1 MDHAGVFH
9 IDLDVV
15 QPERG
20 AVLALIDEGELHTPG
35 ILELIG
41 NGDLGLGLLPGAEL
55 VLLVPVP
62 QLPDLLPVCAVVGG
76 SHDLQVVVV
85 VLHAPVVVGVE
96 VEDDAR
102 LGVLRAQVDGG
113 ADEPLV
119 LLLRLGEVA
128 HGHLAAVLRALI
140 PGLDGLGLQR
150 PALGREAG
158 LLKVLGEDGLG
169 GNDDL
174 GVIHVALR
182 LEGIDLAVAGVVVDH
197 DLQVLAEARDVVG
210 ALGLRPRLGL
220 RHGEAGQLLALGV
233 VGDGNVGD
241 ELVIRD
247 REVHEIL
254 AVLHADG
261 DVLGLRLFQVD
272 GDGEAPGRLGVVGR
286 MGIIGKLR
294 ADGDDDLIV
303 VLQLGV
309 AVLLGAVPGIE
320 LAVVRHAGGHDL
332 IVVAVVDGL
341 GLIVHRVVV
350 VDLRGGGVLDLIVQ
364 GLRVA
369 QQAGIH
375 KAQGVHVVVVV
386 GGDGVAVGKISHA
399 VMIGVVAQ
407 VGVDGVLQGVGGR
420 RIHVGLGPGVL
431 AVQQVAVI
439 PGVHDGSLRPVAVE
453 AHVGEGQHRLHL
465 KLRRQGHKPL
475 RVSTVFKGVQIL
487 LVGIGQHHG
496 DFHRHTAAG
505 GDLHGLGT
513 DPAQQ
518 IGQFRH
524 LVDIL
529 AAQLLRDL
537 LAVRLDVAAHGVG
550 EGRIRQVVDLKLHGV
565 AAASRGIV
573 AQLHLGQSAA
583 HGGEIGVRR
592 GSGGDIHAARALLPG
607 GIGGV
612 TGHHQVG
619 GTHQQ
624 AADQGGLAGLA
635 LRQVLLLHIL
645 LHDGHGAGD
654 EGRGHGRAALGG
666 VAVIH
671 GGGLDVAARG
681 GDVGLQ
687 GQFRGHTPGGEVAHL
702 AGGGILHLAGDGGDR
717 QLPLS
722 LCQGDKVLAVRLG
735 DGGAG
740 QVIAIHSHVDHTG
753 LVVVDHDAGGSGRLG
768 RCLLDLVVHAAP
780 GHQSDLA
787 RNVQAL
793 IVLALAE
800 VRNHHIGALLPRQGA
815 EGGGIVR
822 HAVHG
827 LVLHGVVVGHLPL
840 PHGEVEGVDGLGLLH
855 AGNGQGLAVTG
866 GAGHRAV
873 VRVVGQSVALADAGA
888 EGGAVLVA
896 RGDGE
901 HHTGGGNAL
910 KDRGDLLIALRCAEA
925 AGGAK
930 AHVDDVRAQGHGVVG
945 GGQDVSPGSAVGAAG
960 AEDLHGQDLGLGG
973 DAHHIGRHPGV
984 AGGDAG
990 DMSAVIPGVAGRH
1003 VQVFVGVVK
1012 GEGHLRAVIDLGSGD
1027 AGLLLLRLQIL
1038 VGKDVL
1044 HVLLGQGR
1052 RGGSV
1057 PEELVADLQ
1066 AAVHDGDDHTLAL
1079 VAGGIGQAAQL
1090 RGGGGHIRRK
1100 LEDRRGV
1107 RSGHAVQ
1114 GADLRQLSVGNLH
1127 GEAVGNGGVA
1137 VQDLKLPAAQYLGGD
1152 LLLHRLLLA
1161 QHLRLVTDLAAAVHG
1176 GHLGLGLQGDDGR
1189 HHLVRIDGVFRLQGL
1204 RPGGTEPLHPR
1215 CVGRRILRRCA
1226 IRIR

>member
-1 MDHAGVFH
+1 MV
-9 IDLDVV
+9 
-15 QPERG
+15 
-20 AVLALIDEGELHTPG
+20 
-35 ILELIG
+35 
-41 NGDLGLGLLPGAEL
+41 
-55 VLLVPVP
+55 
-62 QLPDLLPVCAVVGG
+62 
-76 SHDLQVVVV
+76 
-85 VLHAPVVVGVE
+85 
-96 VEDDAR
+96 
-102 LGVLRAQVDGG
+102 
-113 ADEPLV
+113 
-119 LLLRLGEVA
+119 
-128 HGHLAAVLRALI
+128 
-140 PGLDGLGLQR
+140 
-150 PALGREAG
+150 
-158 LLKVLGEDGLG
+158 
-169 GNDDL
+169 
-174 GVIHVALR
+174 
-182 LEGIDLAVAGVVVDH
+182 
-197 DLQVLAEARDVVG
+197 
-210 ALGLRPRLGL
+210 
-220 RHGEAGQLLALGV
+220 
-233 VGDGNVGD
+233 
-241 ELVIRD
+241 
-247 REVHEIL
+247 
-254 AVLHADG
+254 
-261 DVLGLRLFQVD
+261 
-272 GDGEAPGRLGVVGR
+272 
-286 MGIIGKLR
+286 
-294 ADGDDDLIV
+294 
-303 VLQLGV
+303 
-309 AVLLGAVPGIE
+309 
-320 LAVVRHAGGHDL
+320 
-332 IVVAVVDGL
+332 
-341 GLIVHRVVV
+341 
-350 VDLRGGGVLDLIVQ
+350 
-364 GLRVA
+364 
-369 QQAGIH
+369 
-375 KAQGVHVVVVV
+375 
-386 GGDGVAVGKISHA
+386 
-399 VMIGVVAQ
+399 GVVAQ
-407 VGVDGVLQGVGGR
+407 IGVDGILQRVGGR
-420 RIHVGLGPGVL
+420 RIHVGLGPAIL
-431 AVQQVAVI
+431 AVQHVAVI

-453 AHVGEGQHRLHL
+453 AHVGDGQHGLHIG
-465 KLRRQGHKPL
+465 RGRQGDEALHI
-475 RVSTVFKGVQIL
+475 STVFKGVQVL

-496 DFHRHTAAG
+496 DFHRHAAAG
-505 GDLHGLGT
+505 GDLHGLGA

-550 EGRIRQVVDLKLHGV
+550 ESLIRQVVDLKLHGV
-565 AAASRGIV
+565 AAALRGIV
-573 AQLHLGQSAA
+573 AQLHLGQFAA
-583 HGGEIGVRR
+583 HGGEVGVGR
-592 GSGGDIHAARALLPG
+592 GGGGDVHAACALLPG
-607 GIGGV
+607 GIGGL

-619 GTHQQ
+619 GAHQQ
-624 AADQGGLAGLA
+624 AADQGGLLGLA
-635 LRQVLLLHIL
+635 LRQVLLLHVL

-654 EGRGHGRAALGG
+654 EGCGHGRAALGG

-671 GGGLDVAARG
+671 GGGLDVAAGG

-687 GQFRGHTPGGEVAHL
+687 GQLRGHAPGGEVAHL
-702 AGGGILHLAGDGGDR
+702 AGGGVIHLAGGGGNR
-717 QLPLS
+717 QLPFTLR
-722 LCQGDKVLAVRLG
+722 QGHQVLAVRLG

-753 LVVVDHDAGGSGRLG
+753 LVVVNHDAGGSGRLG

-787 RNVQAL
+787 RDVQPL

-840 PHGEVEGVDGLGLLH
+840 THGEVEGVDGLGLLH

-888 EGGAVLVA
+888 KGGAVLVA
-896 RGDGE
+896 RGNGE
-901 HHTGGGNAL
+901 HHTGGGNAR

-945 GGQDVSPGSAVGAAG
+945 GGQDVIPGGAGAAEG

-973 DAHHIGRHPGV
+973 DTHHIGRHPGV

-1066 AAVHDGDDHTLAL
+1066 AAVHDGDDHALAL
-1079 VAGGIGQAAQL
+1079 VAGGVCQAAQL

-1107 RSGHAVQ
+1107 RGGHAVQ
-1114 GADLRQLSVGNLH
+1114 GADLRQLAVGNLH
-1127 GEAVGNGGVA
+1127 GEAVGNGGIA

-1204 RPGGTEPLHPR
+1204 RSGGTEPLHPR